1 MTASDRPAPAWRS
14 PSLSIRIGI
23 SACLLGEPVRY
34 DGGHKKDGYITG
46 TLARHFDW
54 VLESM
59 ASEARATLMVI
70 PTSGR
75 NIDPVAGRCTI
86 QLVR

>member
-1 MTASDRPAPAWRS
+1 MQVIR
-14 PSLSIRIGI
+14 LSQMGIGVPGKNAAEKQAFRDEHGDLWMVI
-23 SACLLGEPVRY
+23 E
-34 DGGHKKDGYITG
+34 
-46 TLARHFDW
+46 ARRFDW

-59 ASEARATLMVI
+59 VSEARATLMVI

-86 QLVR
+86 QLQR